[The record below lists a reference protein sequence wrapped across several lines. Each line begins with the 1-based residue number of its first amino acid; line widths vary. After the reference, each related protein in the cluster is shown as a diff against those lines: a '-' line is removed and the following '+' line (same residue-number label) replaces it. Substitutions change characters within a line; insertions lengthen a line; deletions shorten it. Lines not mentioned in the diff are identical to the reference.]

1 MQVRAGFL
9 RKRPADGKPGR
20 VHRRYMV
27 LYEDRISWYVGA
39 GDRNPL
45 GDLMLSESTLV
56 DRELSATAD
65 ALHVHTR
72 ERKLT
77 LLHDVGTAANG
88 GGSLDA
94 WACAVQDCVDAIAAR
109 FPAQYSLH
117 SGRAS
122 AQCSLQSG
130 AEPTVTSHSMT
141 SQHARA
147 RGASEQDAEL
157 QRAIVESLL
166 PAPPSAVTPATH
178 PARHEGPSASCAAPA
193 SHSAATAC
201 TPAWSESSLGSL
213 SLAQDVEVVE
223 GNLSLVDECLQ
234 AAETGSISKDVLA
247 DVLEQVCFAVAA
259 PWLLPSPLRPSRPR
273 APTDALA

>member
-94 WACAVQDCVDAIAAR
+94 WACAVQDCVDASAAR

-166 PAPPSAVTPATH
+166 
-178 PARHEGPSASCAAPA
+178 EGGGRAA
-193 SHSAATAC
+193 AAGRRGRRRQRDD
-201 TPAWSESSLGSL
+201 LGL
-213 SLAQDVEVVE
+213 VEPDELRRRELQRLLGRRPQPRRLLLRRGRRDRGGGFQGRGE
-223 GNLSLVDECLQ
+223 GGGGFLGR
-234 AAETGSISKDVLA
+234 A
-247 DVLEQVCFAVAA
+247 
-259 PWLLPSPLRPSRPR
+259 LLLR
-273 APTDALA
+273 